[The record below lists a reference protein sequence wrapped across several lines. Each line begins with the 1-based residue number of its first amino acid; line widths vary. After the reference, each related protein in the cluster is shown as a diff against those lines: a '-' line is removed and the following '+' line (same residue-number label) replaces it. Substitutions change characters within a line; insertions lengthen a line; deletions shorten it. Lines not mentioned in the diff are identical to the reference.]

1 MFAKVLGLFTGLL
14 LKALSKLP
22 LSILHPIARFW
33 AMVFNKLLGYRKQVI
48 ETNFGFAFPNLS
60 KEGREKMLR
69 KFYGYLLDTFLETLK
84 IFSFSSQDLKER
96 MKFTNP
102 ELLAEIKAKK
112 QNIMYLVGHQGNWE
126 WNIMSCAQN
135 FELPAYCIYKP
146 LSNQVFEKQMNQ
158 ARSRLGTRMLPMKTV
173 YSTLES
179 NIEQP
184 FVLMMGADQSPI
196 RENKIYWED
205 FFGVNSAWF
214 TGPEIIA
221 KKLNMALV
229 FGEIIRVKR
238 GYYEITL
245 RVLSTEPKELSEGEI
260 TRMYIDAVEANI
272 KKQAHT
278 YLWSHKRWKLTH
290 NYAKS

>member
-1 MFAKVLGLFTGLL
+1 MLARLLGIITRWLL
-14 LKALSKLP
+14 LAFSKLP
-22 LSILHPIARFW
+22 LAVLHGIARFW
-33 AMVFNKLLGYRKQVI
+33 AMVFHKILGYRKLVI
-48 ETNFGFAFPNLS
+48 ETNLGFAFPNLS
-60 KEGREKMLR
+60 KEGKEKLLK
-69 KFYGYLLDTFLETLK
+69 KFYAYFLDTFLETLK
-84 IFSFSSQDLKER
+84 IFSFTSQDLKER

-102 ELLAEIKAKK
+102 ELLEELKANK

-146 LSNQVFEKQMNQ
+146 LSNQIFEKQMNQ
-158 ARSRLGTRMLPMKTV
+158 ARSRLGTKMLPMKAV
-173 YSTLES
+173 YATLGN

-221 KKLNMALV
+221 RKLNMALV

-245 RVLSTEPKELSEGEI
+245 RVLNTEPNELSEGEI
-260 TRMYIDAVEANI
+260 IRMYIDAVEANI
-272 KKQAHT
+272 KKQSYT